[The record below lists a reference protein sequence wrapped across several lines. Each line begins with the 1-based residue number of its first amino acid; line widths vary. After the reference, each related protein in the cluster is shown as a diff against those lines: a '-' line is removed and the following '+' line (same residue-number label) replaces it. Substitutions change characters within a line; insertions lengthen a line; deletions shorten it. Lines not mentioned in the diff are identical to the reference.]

1 MASTVIIP
9 RKSRV
14 YVSVPQSYIG
24 KQVEVSFAL
33 KEETNK
39 PKSAIPLSEMFRGVF
54 SKEDAESFIK
64 HTQTMRSEWDNYLIN
79 LSISCNNSA
88 TDCLPAVCQTT
99 FLSGEIKKNDG

>member
-14 YVSVPQSYIG
+14 SVSVPQSYIG
-24 KQVEVSFAL
+24 KQVEVSFTL

-39 PKSAIPLSEMFRGVF
+39 PKSDVSLSEMFRGVF

-64 HTQTMRSEWDNYLIN
+64 HTQTLRNEW
-79 LSISCNNSA
+79 
-88 TDCLPAVCQTT
+88 
-99 FLSGEIKKNDG
+99 NDI

>member
-1 MASTVIIP
+1 MTSTIITP
-9 RKSRV
+9 RKSRI

-39 PKSAIPLSEMFRGVF
+39 PKSDVPLSEMFRGVF

-64 HTQTMRSEWDNYLIN
+64 HTQTMRNEW
-79 LSISCNNSA
+79 
-88 TDCLPAVCQTT
+88 
-99 FLSGEIKKNDG
+99 NDI